1 MSSPSPTPSQSHS
14 QGVSGNPAPAE
25 RASSWMS
32 HCFRTFK
39 YDILFVD
46 LCVC

>member
-1 MSSPSPTPSQSHS
+1 MSSPTPSQSHS
-14 QGVSGNPAPAE
+14 KGVSVNPAPAE
-25 RASSWMS
+25 RASSWMPQ
-32 HCFRTFK
+32 CFRAFK